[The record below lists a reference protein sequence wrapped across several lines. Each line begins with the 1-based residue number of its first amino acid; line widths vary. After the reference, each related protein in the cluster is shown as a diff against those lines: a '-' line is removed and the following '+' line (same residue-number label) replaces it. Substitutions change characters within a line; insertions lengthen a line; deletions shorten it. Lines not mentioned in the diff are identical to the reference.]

1 MYPGVVLVT
10 FVAQLLLVS
19 AFLLLAVRRARTS
32 RTSTLPGRAR
42 VEPHP
47 LRAARRGVRPG
58 RDATIDSCV
67 RGAHDELA
75 LLADERDRLEREAE
89 LLRAEHAREESHF
102 RRRRREVLLEM
113 HEQRRITT
121 ALRAEELPLREHVRN
136 LRAEVDHLEHR
147 SVSLAEEVAASIE
160 KSAALR
166 QRIIVSQRELA
177 SRRLDRERVER
188 RIRSAAELLRDLAR
202 RRALL
207 RAETEELAALLELL
221 QQLSGQTQTLTS
233 LSDGE
238 LRTTRVTRS
247 SRAQANGTNGTNGV
261 LGTGPSAMA
270 SRDRSTR

>member
-47 LRAARRGVRPG
+47 LRAARRGVRPD
-58 RDATIDSCV
+58 RDATIDSRV

-75 LLADERDRLEREAE
+75 LLAEERERLVRELE
-89 LLRAEHAREESHF
+89 LLRAEHAKEESHF

-113 HEQRRITT
+113 HEHRRITT
-121 ALRAEELPLREHVRN
+121 GLRAEELPLREHVRN

-166 QRIIVSQRELA
+166 QRIIVSQRELT

-188 RIRSAAELLRDLAR
+188 RIRSAAEHLRDLAR

-221 QQLSGQTQTLTS
+221 QQLSGQPETLTA

-238 LRTTRVTRS
+238 LRRAPT
-247 SRAQANGTNGTNGV
+247 SRAEAAARVEVNGTRDV
-261 LGTGPSAMA
+261 PVTGPSTMVG
-270 SRDRSTR
+270 RDRSTR